1 MASAGANSLRTLA
14 RPTIPLASRIQP
26 IFLSVASFSTTNG
39 LSLPAAAKNRKDAP
53 KPGKKNFKKKSQIQ
67 AVKKPNPG
75 ERKAFRKRIQLSNNG
90 ALAVEGLDTLAADSM
105 RDPANSGKVFAL
117 SDALVDQLRALEA
130 FKTTQQWNLFR
141 KPHVLLRKETVEVMK
156 QLDEA
161 ATKKELKQYV
171 LTGTKLSGK
180 SMMLLQALGHA
191 LMNNWVVIHVPEGK
205 SITSYQR
212 FQRQQSELTLNL
224 QAKILP
230 METPNT
236 PQSPIPNQS
245 NSSNQHTLSSWC
257 KPSTKRTSLF
267 CNL

>member
-90 ALAVEGLDTLAADSM
+90 ALAVDGLDTLAADSM
-105 RDPANSGKVFAL
+105 RDSANSGKVFAL

-141 KPHVLLRKETVEVMK
+141 KPHVLLRKETVELMK

-191 LMNNWVVIHVPEGK
+191 LMNNWVVIHVPEGM
-205 SITSYQR
+205 SIMSYQR
-212 FQRQQSELTLNL
+212 FQRQHSELTLNL

-230 METPNT
+230 TETPNT
-236 PQSPIPNQS
+236 RQSPIPNQS
-245 NSSNQHTLSSWC
+245 NSSNQHTL
-257 KPSTKRTSLF
+257 
-267 CNL
+267 